1 MAHFSADKDD
11 HLVQELNRHEE
22 QLNAWLNS
30 SPANATLFIENPVA
44 ALRAANLGI
53 PESILQEFEE
63 TMNAL
68 AEKLG
73 AA

>member
-11 HLVQELNRHEE
+11 HLLHELNVHEE

-30 SPANATLFIENPVA
+30 SPANASLFIEDPVA

-53 PESILQEFEE
+53 PERILQELKE

>member
-11 HLVQELNRHEE
+11 HLLQELNLHEE
-22 QLNAWLNS
+22 QLNVWLNS
-30 SPANATLFIENPVA
+30 SPANAILFIEDPVA

-53 PESILQEFEE
+53 PENMLQELKE